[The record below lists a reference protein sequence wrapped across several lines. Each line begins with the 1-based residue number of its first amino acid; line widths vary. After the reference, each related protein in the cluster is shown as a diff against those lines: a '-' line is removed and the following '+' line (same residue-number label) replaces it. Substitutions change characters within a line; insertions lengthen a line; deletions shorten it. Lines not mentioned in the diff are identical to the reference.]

1 MSRRRWLQIRSALYV
16 ELEPGVS
23 GRLGLSLSN
32 KLVAV
37 LILAASFTAV
47 LETEATLREQAGSL
61 FLYAEILFVTFF
73 IVEYIARLF
82 AAGQDSRYRGL
93 GGRIRYM
100 FTWWALLDLL
110 AIAPSLITMGTDNA
124 FLLRLFKLLR
134 LARLSRLGRFSQ
146 AWAALGQS
154 LSSRR
159 YELLVS
165 LALASLLL
173 VFSSALLYL
182 VEAEAQPEAFG
193 SIPRALWWSVATL
206 TTVGYGDVAP
216 ITALGRI
223 FAAITAVAG
232 IGMIAMPTGILAAA
246 FSDIL
251 QKGTRES

>member
-1 MSRRRWLQIRSALYV
+1 MSHQRWLHIRSALY
-16 ELEPGVS
+16 EQLEPGVS

-47 LETEATLREQAGSL
+47 LETEATLREQAGNL
-61 FLYAEILFVTFF
+61 FLYAEIFFVSFF
-73 IVEYIARLF
+73 IVEYIARVF
-82 AAGQDSRYRGL
+82 AAGQDPRYRGI

-100 FTWWALLDLL
+100 FTWWALLDLI

-134 LARLSRLGRFSQ
+134 LARLSRLGRFSR
-146 AWAALGQS
+146 AWTALGQS
-154 LSSRR
+154 LISRR